1 MEFEREIRD
10 ILYIDRRFYINVV
23 AISFV
28 VYCLLYIFL
37 MSFIENNVPIFD
49 FITKSYYIVASCCVL
64 LLTYS
69 NANISESKIFEA
81 LSVHFI
87 FFIITM
93 INLFTIDLPHTFFG
107 FRSGIKGISYPYA
120 LFTVGFLSTI
130 PIYKYITSRRINVVF
145 NVSII
150 FSIGYISYLF
160 EKQEKIGIL
169 LFIVILLSVLTSIYN
184 ISNIFKYKLCIN
196 NKVNYLCLYAIYT
209 LIMNMLTIAGFFR
222 ENIFL
227 RYIINLIIFIS
238 ASILFSCII
247 YKIIDTPY
255 KLLFKDLYESNEK
268 LNSINRDISLKNNEL
283 EFSHNLIR
291 RKEIM
296 FKEFF
301 KSIPVPIIILSDN
314 TSRIIYCNNSF
325 LNLIKEENIKN
336 VINKKISSFI
346 NLDENI
352 NEESNELYSKKIYRG
367 KIEEDGYKRYLNIE
381 FIDKN
386 RENGEIILSISD
398 ITSKVDMS
406 SMKESLEQKLV
417 QESIKRDFL
426 SNISHDLKTPIN
438 VIYSALQLEDILVEN
453 KDVQALLKYN
463 SISKKN
469 CFALIKLTNNL
480 IDSSKIQSD
489 YLFPKLEKMNIV
501 EFVEE
506 TVNSL
511 ICYANENEI
520 ELIFDTDNEEIY
532 TYLDE
537 EFMQRILLN
546 LISNSI
552 KFTGKNGKI
561 EVGIFENGDYVDL
574 VIKDNGIGMDKEFID
589 KIFVRYTMG
598 EDNNNVLDKGSGIGL
613 FVVKKLVELQN
624 GNIVIESKKF
634 KGTKITITFKREFIS
649 NGEGAYKFEIM

>member
-10 ILYIDRRFYINVV
+10 ILYINKRFYINVV
-23 AISFV
+23 AISFF
-28 VYCLLYIFL
+28 VYFLLYIFL
-37 MSFIENNVPIFD
+37 MIFIEDNVPIFD

-69 NANISESKIFEA
+69 NANILESKIFEA
-81 LSVHFI
+81 LSVHLI
-87 FFIITM
+87 FLIIITV
-93 INLFTIDLPHTFFG
+93 NLIAIDIPHTFLG
-107 FRSGIKGISYPYA
+107 FRPGIKRISYPYT
-120 LFTVGFLSTI
+120 LFIIGGLSSMLV
-130 PIYKYITSRRINVVF
+130 YRYIANRRINIII
-145 NVSII
+145 NISII
-150 FSIGYISYLF
+150 LIIGYMIYLF
-160 EKQEKIGIL
+160 EKNKKFGALIL
-169 LFIVILLSVLTSIYN
+169 ISILISGLIN
-184 ISNIFKYKLCIN
+184 IHNIFNIHKYKLYMDT
-196 NKVNYLCLYAIYT
+196 KVNYLYSYVIYT
-209 LIMNMLTIAGFFR
+209 LIMNVLTIIEFFR
-222 ENIFL
+222 ESIFL
-227 RYIINLIIFIS
+227 RYIINIIIFIS
-238 ASILFSCII
+238 ISIIFCCTI

-255 KLLFKDLYESNEK
+255 KLLFKDLYESNKK
-268 LNSINRDISLKNNEL
+268 LNVINKDLSLKNSEL

-291 RKEIM
+291 KKEIR

-314 TSRIIYCNNSF
+314 TGRIIYCNNSF

-336 VINKKISSFI
+336 VINKKISSFVDCDEDI
-346 NLDENI
+346 NN
-352 NEESNELYSKKIYRG
+352 NEICNKKIYRG
-367 KIEEDGYKRYLNIE
+367 KIEKDEYKRYLNIE

-386 RENGEIILSISD
+386 KEHGEIILSLSD

-406 SMKESLEQKLV
+406 SMKESLEQKLL

-438 VIYSALQLEDILVEN
+438 VIYSALQLEDILIEN
-453 KDVQALLKYN
+453 KDIQALLKYN

-489 YLFPKLEKMNIV
+489 YLFATLQKMNIV
-501 EFVEE
+501 EFVED
-506 TVNSL
+506 TINSL
-511 ICYANENEI
+511 ICYANENEV

-532 TYLDE
+532 ACLDE

-574 VIKDNGIGMDKEFID
+574 VIQDNGIGMDKDFID
-589 KIFVRYTMG
+589 KIFVKYSM
-598 EDNNNVLDKGSGIGL
+598 EENNNNLLDKGSGIGL
-613 FVVKKLVELQN
+613 FVVKKLVELQK

-634 KGTKITITFKREFIS
+634 KGTKVTITFKREFIS
-649 NGEGAYKFEIM
+649 NEEGAYEFKIV

>member
-1 MEFEREIRD
+1 MEFEKEIRD
-10 ILYIDRRFYINVV
+10 ILYIDKRFYIN
-23 AISFV
+23 AALISFV
-28 VYCLLYIFL
+28 VYFLLYIFL
-37 MSFIENNVPIFD
+37 MIFIEDNIPIFD
-49 FITKSYYIVASCCVL
+49 FITKAYYIVASCCVL

-107 FRSGIKGISYPYA
+107 FRPGIKGISYPYS

-130 PIYKYITSRRINVVF
+130 SVYKYISIRRINVV
-145 NVSII
+145 VSISI
-150 FSIGYISYLF
+150 ILSIGYIIFLIER
-160 EKQEKIGIL
+160 EKEFGVLI
-169 LFIVILLSVLTSIYN
+169 FIVILLSALTNIYSIA
-184 ISNIFKYKLCIN
+184 SIFKYKLCIN
-196 NKVNYLCLYAIYT
+196 NKVNYLYSYAIYT
-209 LIMNMLTIAGFFR
+209 LIMNILTIVEFFR

-227 RYIINLIIFIS
+227 RYIINLMIFIS
-238 ASILFSCII
+238 ISMIFCCTI

-255 KLLFKDLYESNEK
+255 KLLFKDLYESNKK
-268 LNSINRDISLKNNEL
+268 LNAINKDILIKNREL
-283 EFSHNLIR
+283 EFSHSLIR

-301 KSIPVPIIILSDN
+301 KSIPVPIIILSDS
-314 TSRIIYCNNSF
+314 TERIIYCNKSF
-325 LNLIKEENIKN
+325 LNLIKKENIKD
-336 VINKKISSFI
+336 VINKKVSSFI
-346 NLDENI
+346 KLDENI
-352 NEESNELYSKKIYRG
+352 SEENNEGFNKKIYRG
-367 KIEEDGYKRYLNIE
+367 KIEQDGYKRYLNLE

-386 RENGEIILSISD
+386 RENGEVILSIID

-406 SMKESLEQKLV
+406 SMKESLEQKLL

-469 CFALIKLTNNL
+469 CFSLIKLTNNL

-501 EFVEE
+501 EFVED

-561 EVGIFENGDYVDL
+561 EVDIFENRDYVDL
-574 VIKDNGIGMDKEFID
+574 VIQDNGIGMDKEFID
-589 KIFVRYTMG
+589 KIFVKYSMG
-598 EDNNNVLDKGSGIGL
+598 ENSNNLLDKGSGIGL
-613 FVVKKLVELQN
+613 FVVKRLVELQK
-624 GNIVIESKKF
+624 GNIVIESKRF